1 MFVEAE
7 PAGGAEL
14 GAPKLRVVLAEEMI
28 HA

>member
-14 GAPKLRVVLAEEMI
+14 RAPRLRILLAEEMI